1 MSKLTFALILLA
13 AGSVAHA
20 ETLHCV
26 ADELTYNIETVDAQV
41 QTDGTLLVNTM
52 ADSKMLPSIIVKG
65 TLDRFEV
72 MAPQPKG
79 NAGTFG
85 INHVFVVNTGN
96 RYVFETD
103 TYCNPVYQE
112 EQCIDP
118 DQVIGK
124 SIDTSVYCE
133 KK

>member
-1 MSKLTFALILLA
+1 MNKLTFAMILLA

-26 ADELTYNIETVDAQV
+26 ADELTYNIESVDAQV
-41 QTDGTLLVNTM
+41 QDNGTILVNTM
-52 ADSKMLPSIIVKG
+52 ADSKMLPSLNVKG

-72 MAPQPKG
+72 LAPQPKG

-103 TYCNPVYQE
+103 TYCNPTYQE
-112 EQCIDP
+112 ERCIDP
-118 DQVIGK
+118 DQVIET
-124 SIDTSVYCE
+124 SVDTSVYCV
-133 KK
+133 KN